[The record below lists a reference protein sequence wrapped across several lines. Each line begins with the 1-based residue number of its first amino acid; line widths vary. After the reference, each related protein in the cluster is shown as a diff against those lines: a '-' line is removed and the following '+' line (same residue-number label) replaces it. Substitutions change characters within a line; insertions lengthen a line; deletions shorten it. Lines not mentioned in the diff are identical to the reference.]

1 MRSSSPEDVNKPL
14 FYGRRK
20 GKSLKNSR
28 QAAYDEV
35 LQWAQIKLPA
45 GNAPIDPKSLF
56 DFPVKEIW
64 LEVGFG
70 NGEQLEYQA
79 MDNPDIGMIGCEPF
93 VNGVAGLCLSI
104 RDKGI
109 KNIRIFQD
117 DARLLMARLPDKC
130 LARTFVLNSDP
141 WPKKK
146 HHKRRFIQTET
157 LDTLHR
163 LMVKG
168 SELRLSSDDPSLA
181 AWQMEKPY
189 THPGYEW
196 LAKSPADW
204 RNCPPDMIRT
214 RYQGKGL
221 VAGRPTIFANFK
233 TV

>member
-1 MRSSSPEDVNKPL
+1 MANSWRADDKPL

-20 GKSLKNSR
+20 GKTLKNSR

-35 LQWAQIKLPA
+35 MQWAQIKLPE
-45 GNAPIDPKSLF
+45 GNGLIDPKSFF
-56 DFPVKEIW
+56 DFPVKEVW

-70 NGEQLEYQA
+70 GGEQLEYQA

-93 VNGVAGLCLSI
+93 VNGVAGLCLSM
-104 RDKGI
+104 RDKEI

-117 DARLLMARLPDKC
+117 DARLLMARLADKT

-146 HHKRRFIQTET
+146 HQKRRFIQTET

-168 SELRLSSDDPSLA
+168 SELRLSSDDPGLA

-189 THPGYEW
+189 HHPGYEW
-196 LAKSPADW
+196 QAQSAADW
-204 RNCPPDMIRT
+204 RVCPADMIGT
-214 RYQGKGL
+214 RYQQKGL
-221 VAGRPTIFANFK
+221 AAGRPVIFQRFLTI
-233 TV
+233 

>member
-1 MRSSSPEDVNKPL
+1 MANSWRADDKPL

-20 GKSLKNSR
+20 GKTLKNSR
-28 QAAYDEV
+28 QSAYDEV
-35 LQWAQIKLPA
+35 MQWAQIKLPE
-45 GNAPIDPKSLF
+45 GNNLIDPKSFF
-56 DFPVKEIW
+56 DFPVKEVW

-104 RDKGI
+104 RDKDI

-117 DARLLMARLPDKC
+117 DARLLMARLADKT

-168 SELRLSSDDPSLA
+168 SELRLSSDDPGLA

-189 THPGYEW
+189 HHPGYAW
-196 LAKSPADW
+196 QAQSAADW
-204 RNCPPDMIRT
+204 RICPSDMIGT
-214 RYQGKGL
+214 RYQNKGL
-221 VAGRPTIFANFK
+221 AAGRPVIFQRFL